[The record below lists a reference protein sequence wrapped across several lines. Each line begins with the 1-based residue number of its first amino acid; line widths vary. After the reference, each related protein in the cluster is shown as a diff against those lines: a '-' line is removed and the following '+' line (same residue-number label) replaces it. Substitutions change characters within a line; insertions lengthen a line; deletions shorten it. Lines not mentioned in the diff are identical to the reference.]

1 MLKNIFKV
9 FLSNAVLTAVGLIS
23 SFIFPVLLSIED
35 YAYYQEYVLY
45 LSYINICHL
54 GIASGMFL
62 NYAGKRYEMIDRKQ
76 YKSEIYLIYLV
87 LSFFTFCGIV
97 IYGVSKKRLILYV
110 MLTIIP
116 QCLIASFQALYQSW
130 ERFTAYSIIN
140 ALPKIL
146 FTMVVVILAI
156 IFNSLNGNIIICIY
170 IIIIWGISL
179 YLVIEFFYFTK
190 GEKSNKIIS
199 KTNLSTAW
207 NGFLITLG
215 NYVNLIFHSIDKQF
229 VHVLFSVTSFAQYS
243 FAMSTQSIMTIFI
256 TALANPFY
264 PKLAKGNIDK
274 TFISKMKE
282 LLFVLGAY
290 SGCAYFGVSFC
301 VKHFISKYEDS
312 LKVVAIFFAVFPA
325 MAIINI
331 LYINLYKIRKI
342 FKKYILTLI
351 AMLILACGLNGIS
364 ILFNTDY
371 TGIAFATMV
380 AYYIWLFYSQRD
392 FEEIKINKK
401 DILYLAGYFCI
412 YFGLINITN
421 DIVGFLVYIV
431 VISVW
436 NYLLYHNTIYYL
448 VRTVI
453 NI

>member
-1 MLKNIFKV
+1 MIKNIIKV
-9 FLSNAVLTAVGLIS
+9 LFSNALLTLVGLVN
-23 SFIFPVLLSIED
+23 SFIFPILLSID
-35 YAYYQEYVLY
+35 GYAYYQEYVLFI
-45 LSYINICHL
+45 SYINICHL

-62 NYAGKRYEMIDRKQ
+62 NYAGHNYIDTEKKQ
-76 YKSEIYLIYLV
+76 YKSEIFLIYLV
-87 LSFFTFCGIV
+87 LGIFSLLGLALTGIIKSNMLLCV
-97 IYGVSKKRLILYV
+97 V
-110 MLTIIP
+110 LTIFP
-116 QCLIASFQALYQSW
+116 QGIIASFQALYQAW
-130 ERFTAYSIIN
+130 ERFTGYSIIN
-140 ALPKIL
+140 VLPKFFLTIL
-146 FTMVVVILAI
+146 IIVTYSIVKDINGSYVVIL
-156 IFNSLNGNIIICIY
+156 FIIIQWCVALY
-170 IIIIWGISL
+170 FVVEFSL
-179 YLVIEFFYFTK
+179 FTK
-190 GEKSNKIIS
+190 GVKCNSLLSKKNKE
-199 KTNLSTAW
+199 TVV
-207 NGFLITLG
+207 NGFLITFG
-215 NYVNLIFHSIDKQF
+215 NYVNLLFHSIDKQF
-229 VHVLFSVTSFAQYS
+229 VHILYSTFSFAQYS

-264 PKLAKGNIDK
+264 PRLAKGDIDK
-274 TFISKMKE
+274 EFISKMKE

-301 VKHFISKYEDS
+301 VTHFISKYQDS
-312 LKVVAIFFAVFPA
+312 LKVVAMFFAVFPA

-331 LYINLYKIRKI
+331 LYINLYKIRKK
-342 FKKYILTLI
+342 FKKYIFSLV

-364 ILFNTDY
+364 ILLNTDY
-371 TGIAFATMV
+371 TGIALATMAV
-380 AYYIWLFYSQRD
+380 YYVWLFYSQRD

-401 DILYLAGYFCI
+401 DILYIAGYFCI